1 MEGSSSSS
9 KSSPQSAVEDVAP
22 KGINW
27 IDVLIL
33 EDAKF
38 KDRNVTLV
46 FGDLL
51 EEYGDLL
58 LSCSSF
64 PVT

>member
-22 KGINW
+22 GSMI
-27 IDVLIL
+27 LIL

-38 KDRNVTLV
+38 KDGDVRLV

-51 EEYGDLL
+51 DEYGDLL

-64 PVT
+64 PVI